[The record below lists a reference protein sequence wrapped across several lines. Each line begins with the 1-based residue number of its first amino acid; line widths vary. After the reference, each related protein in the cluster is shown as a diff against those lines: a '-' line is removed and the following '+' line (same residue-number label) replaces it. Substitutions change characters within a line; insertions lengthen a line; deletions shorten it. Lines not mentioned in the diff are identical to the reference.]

1 MIIWLNHGTASVTIL
16 ILHLIEFILHYLL
29 AKLRVIQDLIQVIDG
44 LHQLIELV
52 MQLFQ
57 TQACQLTESHINDC
71 LTLQFIQFKTLLQV
85 ALSIRWSLAG
95 TNDMYY
101 LINIITS
108 DNQTFKNV
116 STLLCLLQLE
126 LSTTDCYIMTMIN
139 EVLHAF
145 LQTQKARTT
154 IDKSNAIH

>member
-16 ILHLIEFILHYLL
+16 FLHLIEFILHYLL

-116 STLLCLLQLE
+116 GTLLCLLQLE
-126 LSTTDCYIMTMIN
+126 LSTTDCYIMTMVN
-139 EVLHAF
+139 KVLHAF
-145 LQTQKARTT
+145 LQAQETWTT